1 MRTEGN
7 GLRTVWDRPRAVVEV
22 SFVLCRILSHTFSDL
37 GLCLPGSAQ
46 YLVTW
51 QVRFRRRCNI
61 WWLWTVDISGPPLHM
76 ASALFSIC
84 FNSRTSIFGG
94 NPKASWPTCVSK
106 FWHLSSELPSFPVTS
121 SIGNEPWPHTP
132 TKKAGQEECN
142 EKQCCHEDV
151 YRFSIIFLVLL
162 HNFQKPWIS
171 DKTEWDGFEIAT
183 CLSHLIR
190 ISQKIFRSCLDFLTT
205 FIYIRPFVL
214 QSSWQWDG
222 HHQACS
228 PSGNIVETGK
238 SYNIKIC
245 PCSHMYT
252 YDYPQLVERDSGIN
266 D

>member
-1 MRTEGN
+1 MHSIWWRGRFAFAAGAIFGDF
-7 GLRTVWDRPRAVVEV
+7 GLWTSLGRHFTWQAHYFQYVSTLALPFLEEIRRPHDPLV
-22 SFVLCRILSHTFSDL
+22 FPNSDIWAPS
-37 GLCLPGSAQ
+37 CLP
-46 YLVTW
+46 
-51 QVRFRRRCNI
+51 FP
-61 WWLWTVDISGPPLHM
+61 WLHPLEM
-76 ASALFSIC
+76 S
-84 FNSRTSIFGG
+84 
-94 NPKASWPTCVSK
+94 P
-106 FWHLSSELPSFPVTS
+106 E
-121 SIGNEPWPHTP
+121 PHTP

-252 YDYPQLVERDSGIN
+252 YDTLNLLRGTLGLMIN
-266 D
+266 SLKV